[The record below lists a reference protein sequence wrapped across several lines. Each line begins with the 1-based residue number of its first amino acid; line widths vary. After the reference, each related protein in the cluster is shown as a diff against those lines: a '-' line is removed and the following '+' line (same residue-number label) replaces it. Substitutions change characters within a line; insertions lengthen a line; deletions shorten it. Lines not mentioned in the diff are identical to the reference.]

1 MNSRLPL
8 FLALFACAAP
18 ASAQRA
24 DTALVSLVNAER
36 AFSAASAARGV
47 PAAFLANAADSGLVF
62 TPAPARALEQYAGR
76 PAPPVLLT
84 WYPVAAKISAA
95 GDMGYTTGPF
105 ELKPATAGPPPA
117 YGHYSTVWKRQP
129 DGRWKFLADL
139 GIPHPRPARTLAGWT
154 PADAPPARSP
164 DAGPAGPAGAE
175 AASASLL
182 EAERAL
188 AADAGAR
195 GFAEALLARGAEGVR
210 VHRDGSEPA
219 IGAAAA
225 RALLAREPAAS
236 GWTTAHAEAAR
247 SGDFGYAHG
256 SFRTEAGTGSYMR
269 VWERGA
275 DGTWRVVL
283 DVTAPPPRPRG

>member
-1 MNSRLPL
+1 MKRPASL
-8 FLALFACAAP
+8 LAGALLCAAP
-18 ASAQRA
+18 AAAQRA
-24 DTALVSLVNAER
+24 DTALVSLVSAER
-36 AFSAASAARGV
+36 AFSAASEAHGI

-62 TPAPARALEQYAGR
+62 TPAPTRALEQYAGR

-84 WYPVAAKISAA
+84 WYPVAAKVSAA

-105 ELKPATAGPPPA
+105 ELKPGTAGPPPA

-139 GIPHPRPARTLAGWT
+139 GISHPRPARTLPGWT
-154 PADAPPARSP
+154 PADAPPAGTTGTA
-164 DAGPAGPAGAE
+164 DAGTAR
-175 AASASLL
+175 ASLL
-182 EAERAL
+182 EAERSL
-188 AADAGAR
+188 AADAAAR

-210 VHRDGSEPA
+210 VHRNGAEPA

-225 RALLAREPAAS
+225 RALLAGEPAAS
-236 GWTTAHAEAAR
+236 GWMPAHVEAAR

-256 SFRTEAGTGSYMR
+256 SYRTAGGTGSYMR

-275 DGTWRVVL
+275 DGAWRVVL
-283 DVTAPPPRPRG
+283 DVTAPPARPQA

>member
-1 MNSRLPL
+1 MNR
-8 FLALFACAAP
+8 LALPPLALLACAVP
-18 ASAQRA
+18 AAAQQA
-24 DTALVSLVNAER
+24 DTALASLVNAER
-36 AFSAASAARGV
+36 AFSAASQAHGV

-62 TPAPARALEQYAGR
+62 TPAPTRALEQYAGR
-76 PAPPVLLT
+76 PDAPILLT

-95 GDMGYTTGPF
+95 GDLGYTTGPF
-105 ELKPATAGPPPA
+105 ELRPKTAGPPPA

-139 GIPHPRPARTLAGWT
+139 GITHPQPERTLPGWT
-154 PADAPPARSP
+154 PADAPPARATGAAP
-164 DAGPAGPAGAE
+164 TDAADAR
-175 AASASLL
+175 SSLL

-188 AADAGAR
+188 AADAAAR

-210 VHRDGSEPA
+210 VHRDGAEPA
-219 IGAAAA
+219 IGAEAA

-236 GWTTAHAEAAR
+236 GWTTAHVEAAR

-256 SFRTEAGTGSYMR
+256 SFRTDRGTGSYMR

-275 DGTWRVVL
+275 DGAWRVVL
-283 DVTAPPPRPRG
+283 DVTTPPPPPRPGS

>member
-1 MNSRLPL
+1 MKRPVLL
-8 FLALFACAAP
+8 LAGVLLGAAP
-18 ASAQRA
+18 AAAQRA
-24 DTALVSLVNAER
+24 DTALVSLVSAER
-36 AFSAASAARGV
+36 AFSAASEARGI

-105 ELKPATAGPPPA
+105 ELKPGTAGPPPA
-117 YGHYSTVWKRQP
+117 YGHYSTVWKRQA

-139 GIPHPRPARTLAGWT
+139 GISHPRSARALPGWT
-154 PADAPPARSP
+154 PADAPPARSTGT
-164 DAGPAGPAGAE
+164 GPAGVE
-175 AASASLL
+175 AVRTSLL

-188 AADAGAR
+188 AADAAAR

-225 RALLAREPAAS
+225 RALLAREPAVS

-247 SGDFGYAHG
+247 SGDFGWAHG
-256 SFRTEAGTGSYMR
+256 SFRMAGGTGSYLR

-283 DVTAPPPRPRG
+283 DVTAPPPPPRG

>member
-1 MNSRLPL
+1 VKRPVF
-8 FLALFACAAP
+8 FLAGALLSAAP
-18 ASAQRA
+18 ATAQRA
-24 DTALVSLVNAER
+24 DTALVSLVSAER
-36 AFSAASAARGV
+36 AFSAASRAHGV
-47 PAAFLANAADSGLVF
+47 PAAFLANAADSGMVF
-62 TPAPARALEQYAGR
+62 TPAPTRALEQYAGR

-105 ELKPATAGPPPA
+105 ELRPVTAGPPPA
-117 YGHYSTVWKRQP
+117 HGHYSTVWKRQP

-154 PADAPPARSP
+154 PADAPPARTM
-164 DAGPAGPAGAE
+164 PAGPVGAE
-175 AASASLL
+175 AARASLL

-188 AADAGAR
+188 AADAAAS

-219 IGAAAA
+219 IGAEAA

-256 SFRTEAGTGSYMR
+256 SFRTPDGTGSYMR